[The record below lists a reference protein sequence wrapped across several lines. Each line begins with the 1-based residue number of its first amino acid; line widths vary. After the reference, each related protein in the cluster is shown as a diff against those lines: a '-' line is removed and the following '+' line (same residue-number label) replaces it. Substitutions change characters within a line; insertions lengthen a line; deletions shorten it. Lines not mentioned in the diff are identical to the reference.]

1 MVQGSKSRKVAGSGA
16 ENAEEDEED
25 QDYPDAGSSEEDD
38 NVKVPSKRRGKT
50 PTREQRMT
58 TRPQKVWPYLGCL
71 CAACAVLAG
80 CCLLYTSPSPRDRTR
95 SRMPSSA

>member
-80 CCLLYTSPSPRDRTR
+80 CECTPQANENLPLSCSP
-95 SRMPSSA
+95 MHCIK